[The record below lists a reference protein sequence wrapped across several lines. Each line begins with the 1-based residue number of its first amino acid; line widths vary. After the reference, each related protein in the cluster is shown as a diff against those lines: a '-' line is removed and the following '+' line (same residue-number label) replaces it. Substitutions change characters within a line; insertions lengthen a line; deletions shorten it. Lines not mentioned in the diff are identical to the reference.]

1 MNLKIFLQM
10 SRLKSNIR
18 IIAILIFLITFPLV
32 SVSAQE
38 FNLGVFGGVSVSQVD
53 GDYYRGYHK
62 LGMTGGFF
70 VNRKIENNFYWQLEL
85 KYVSKGA
92 FENEPNSSIYDKTVY
107 RYIEI
112 PVSVNYLVNEKYQFD
127 LGLSPEILLQY
138 AAFDAH
144 GKTDPS
150 LYPPNNRFGLNAF
163 AGFSYWFFPRTAA
176 GFRFTYSI
184 IPFRDPKEWNS
195 PQNRGL
201 FHNVLAFTLA
211 QKFKPR

>member
-1 MNLKIFLQM
+1 MIK
-10 SRLKSNIR
+10 LKSYCQEL
-18 IIAILIFLITFPLV
+18 AILLFLIALPRENV
-32 SVSAQE
+32 RGQE
-38 FNLGVFGGVSVSQVD
+38 FNLGVFGGVAVSQVD

-62 LGMTGGFF
+62 LGMTGGLF
-70 VNRKIENNFYWQLEL
+70 VNREIENNFYWQLEL
-85 KYVSKGA
+85 KYVAKGA
-92 FENEPNSSIYDKTVY
+92 FENEPNSSVYDKTVY
-107 RYIEI
+107 HYIEI
-112 PVSVNYLVNEKYQFD
+112 PISVNYLVNEKYQFD

-144 GKTDPS
+144 GKTNPS

-163 AGFSYWFFPRTAA
+163 AGISYWFLPRTAV

-211 QKFKPR
+211 QKFKSR